1 MKLLDVESWKSIFYS
16 KGLLQAKPETFR
28 GEKARFIIDKPD
40 RRDNIW
46 LIAFKVNSYVKTF
59 LIKELLF

>member
-28 GEKARFIIDKPD
+28 GEKARFIIEKPD
-40 RRDNIW
+40 RRENI
-46 LIAFKVNSYVKTF
+46 
-59 LIKELLF
+59 